1 MTASS
6 TMSEPVIH
14 VAGIVGDS
22 ITDGPGIRLA
32 VFVQGCPH
40 HCEGCHNPETHP
52 FEGGEPYT
60 AAALLEKV
68 DKNPLLSGVTLS
80 GGEPF
85 CQAAALLPLAE
96 GVRARGLELCA
107 YSGWTYEQ
115 LLQQGGD
122 REALL
127 RQCHVLVDGPF
138 ILAERSL
145 SLRFRGSKNQR
156 IIDVQRSL
164 REGAAVLMQDGR
176 WQ

>member
-1 MTASS
+1 MSS
-6 TMSEPVIH
+6 TRSEPIS
-14 VAGIVGDS
+14 VAGVIGDS
-22 ITDGPGIRLA
+22 ITDGPGIRMT

-40 HCEGCHNPETHP
+40 RCEGCHKPETHP
-52 FEGGEPYT
+52 FSGGEPRS
-60 AAALLEKV
+60 AEELLQKI

-96 GVRARGLELCA
+96 GVRARGLELAA

-115 LLQQGGD
+115 LLEQGGD
-122 REALL
+122 KAALL
-127 RQCHVLVDGPF
+127 RLCHVLVDGPF
-138 ILAERSL
+138 VLAERSL

-156 IIDVQRSL
+156 ILDVQRSL
-164 REGAAVLMQDGR
+164 REGRAVLMQDGR

>member
-1 MTASS
+1 MSNIASD
-6 TMSEPVIH
+6 TIK
-14 VAGIVGDS
+14 VAGVIGDS
-22 ITDGPGIRLA
+22 ITDGPGIRMT

-40 HCEGCHNPETHP
+40 HCPGCHNPETHP
-52 FEGGEPYT
+52 FEGGQPRT
-60 AAALLEKV
+60 AQELLEKL

-96 GVRARGLELCA
+96 GVRARGLELAA

-115 LLQQGGD
+115 LLAQGGD
-122 REALL
+122 AENLL
-127 RQCHVLVDGPF
+127 RLCHVLVDGPF
-138 ILAERSL
+138 VLAERSL

-164 REGAAVLMQDGR
+164 AEGRAVLMQDGR

>member
-1 MTASS
+1 MSS
-6 TMSEPVIH
+6 TMSESIS
-14 VAGIVGDS
+14 VAGVIGDS
-22 ITDGPGIRLA
+22 ITDGPGIRMT

-40 HCEGCHNPETHP
+40 RCEGCHNPETHP
-52 FEGGEPYT
+52 FSGGEPRS
-60 AAALLEKV
+60 AEELLQKI

-96 GVRARGLELCA
+96 GVRARGLELAA

-115 LLQQGGD
+115 LLEQGGD
-122 REALL
+122 KAALL
-127 RQCHVLVDGPF
+127 RLCHVLVDGPF
-138 ILAERSL
+138 VLAERSL

-156 IIDVQRSL
+156 ILDVQRSL
-164 REGAAVLMQDGR
+164 REGRAVLMQDGR

>member
-1 MTASS
+1 
-6 TMSEPVIH
+6 MSESIS
-14 VAGIVGDS
+14 VAGVIGDS
-22 ITDGPGIRLA
+22 ITDGPGIRMT

-40 HCEGCHNPETHP
+40 RCEGCHNPETHP
-52 FEGGEPYT
+52 FSGGEPRS
-60 AAALLEKV
+60 AEELLQKI

-96 GVRARGLELCA
+96 GVRARGLELAA

-115 LLQQGGD
+115 LLEQGGD
-122 REALL
+122 KAALL
-127 RQCHVLVDGPF
+127 RLCHVLVDGPF
-138 ILAERSL
+138 VLAERSL

-156 IIDVQRSL
+156 ILDVQRSL
-164 REGAAVLMQDGR
+164 REGRAVLMQDGR

>member
-1 MTASS
+1 MSS
-6 TMSEPVIH
+6 TMSESIS
-14 VAGIVGDS
+14 VAGVIGDS
-22 ITDGPGIRLA
+22 ITDGPGIRMT

-52 FEGGEPYT
+52 FAGGEPCS
-60 AAALLEKV
+60 AGELLQKI

-96 GVRARGLELCA
+96 GVRARGLELAA

-115 LLQQGGD
+115 LLEQGGD
-122 REALL
+122 KAALL
-127 RQCHVLVDGPF
+127 RLCHVLVDGPF
-138 ILAERSL
+138 VLAERSL

-156 IIDVQRSL
+156 ILDVQRSL
-164 REGAAVLMQDGR
+164 REGRAVLMQDGR

>member
-1 MTASS
+1 MSNTASD
-6 TMSEPVIH
+6 VIY
-14 VAGIVGDS
+14 VAGVIGDS
-22 ITDGPGIRLA
+22 ITDGPGIRMA

-40 HCEGCHNPETHP
+40 HCPGCHNPETHP
-52 FEGGEPYT
+52 SEGGEART
-60 AAALLEKV
+60 AQDLLQKL

-96 GVRARGLELCA
+96 GVRARGLELAA

-115 LLQQGGD
+115 LLEQGGD
-122 REALL
+122 KEALL
-127 RQCHVLVDGPF
+127 RLCHVLVDGPF
-138 ILAERSL
+138 VLAERSL

-164 REGAAVLMQDGR
+164 AEGRAVLMQDGR